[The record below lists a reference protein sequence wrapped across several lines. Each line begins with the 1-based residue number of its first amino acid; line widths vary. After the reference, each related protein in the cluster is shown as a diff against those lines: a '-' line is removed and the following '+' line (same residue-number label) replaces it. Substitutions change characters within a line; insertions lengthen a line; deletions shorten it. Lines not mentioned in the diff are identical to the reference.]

1 MYDFRNCALSWHH
14 DAEQKTAVSK
24 IDAHRRLDFVGEG
37 KGTSPSWL
45 RRPSQRE
52 GDENSLSQEES
63 DEELLVLLFF
73 FLATLL
79 DDFFLN
85 VSRYLTV
92 ALNFH

>member
-1 MYDFRNCALSWHH
+1 ML
-14 DAEQKTAVSK
+14 TAVWILLEK
-24 IDAHRRLDFVGEG
+24 VKELRPPR
-37 KGTSPSWL
+37 L

-52 GDENSLSQEES
+52 GDENSLSQES